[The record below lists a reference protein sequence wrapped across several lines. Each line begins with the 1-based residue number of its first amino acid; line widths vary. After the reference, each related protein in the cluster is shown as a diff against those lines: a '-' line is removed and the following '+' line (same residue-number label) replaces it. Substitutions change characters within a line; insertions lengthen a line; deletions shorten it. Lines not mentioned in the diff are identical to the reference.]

1 MTNNDELFDAKMK
14 EKFKKELNKIPEDI
28 NEEFDN
34 ILSTIKNKGDEN
46 MKRTVKMRKT
56 GIIAASILCALTI
69 TMQTAFAQEL
79 VDKIIKSL
87 SLSNITIFEN
97 QDIKWKDQELP
108 EAAKGKVFDK
118 DGNVIEK
125 ITLANKDEMYN
136 ENGEKV
142 FGVDSDG
149 TLITEA
155 VQKENM
161 EKNAEENPV
170 DDVIVKD
177 PKKLNG
183 YTCFDVKLPTYLP
196 EGFEF
201 DYAEFYKEDN
211 GEIFD
216 GGCGV
221 YYINNKT
228 EEPISIFQTY
238 ICEESSS
245 ETFFNNVEKVK
256 VNGKEAI
263 VGDEGIVWEANDVR
277 YLMYTSFGKNENI
290 KIAES
295 IK

>member
-1 MTNNDELFDAKMK
+1 MVNNDKMFDAKMK

-28 NEEFDN
+28 NKEFDN
-34 ILSTIKNKGDEN
+34 ILSVIKNREEEN
-46 MKRTVKMRKT
+46 MKKTTNMKKT
-56 GIIAASILCALTI
+56 GIIAASVLCALTI

-79 VDKIIKSL
+79 VDKIIRSL
-87 SLSNITIFEN
+87 SLNNITIFES
-97 QDIKWKDQELP
+97 QDIKWKDQEIP
-108 EAAKGKVFDK
+108 EVAKGKIFDK
-118 DGNVIEK
+118 DGNIIKK

-136 ENGEKV
+136 GNGEKV
-142 FGVDSDG
+142 FGIDSDG

-161 EKNAEENPV
+161 EKNAKEHLV

-177 PKKLNG
+177 PKKING
-183 YTCFDVKLPTYLP
+183 YTCFDIKLPAYLP
-196 EGFEF
+196 ERFEF
-201 DYAEFYKEDN
+201 DYVEFYKDDN

-228 EEPISIFQTY
+228 EEIISIFQTY

-245 ETFFNNVEKVK
+245 ETFFNNVQKVK
-256 VNGKEAI
+256 INGEEAI
-263 VGDEGIVWEANDVR
+263 IGDEGIVWETNGVR
-277 YLMYTSFGKNENI
+277 YLMYTNFGRDENV